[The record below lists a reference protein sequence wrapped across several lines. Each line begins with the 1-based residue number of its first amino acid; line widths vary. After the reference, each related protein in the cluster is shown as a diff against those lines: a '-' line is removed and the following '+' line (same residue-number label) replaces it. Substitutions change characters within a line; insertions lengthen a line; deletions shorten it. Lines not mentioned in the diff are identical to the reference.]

1 MKMQQYKKD
10 FIEFMVESNVLT
22 FGDFVTKS
30 GRKTPFFVNTGNY
43 KTGKQLKSRGTLRFL
58 PQLEMRP
65 SSNAPSPVESRE
77 APPTS
82 SFPGFSEPP

>member
-1 MKMQQYKKD
+1 MRELEWRQFSMLLICYL
-10 FIEFMVESNVLT
+10 VV
-22 FGDFVTKS
+22 
-30 GRKTPFFVNTGNY
+30 
-43 KTGKQLKSRGTLRFL
+43 RFS

-77 APPTS
+77 DPPNS